1 MNVQVVRAAR
11 LMKRTPRSRKEAVEK
26 AKGLLEFC
34 RQGQVRENGY
44 GIYLLTRGNWW
55 LTSDEIG
62 STPEELRDFLVRD
75 LKGVLE
81 KLRSMGEIKSDT
93 ERIRLMDI
101 QEVLEDGEVTHQAFG
116 TSVEEIEAMED
127 DYFRN
132 LYLWPQRPAEPS
144 LT

>member
-1 MNVQVVRAAR
+1 M
-11 LMKRTPRSRKEAVEK
+11 
-26 AKGLLEFC
+26 
-34 RQGQVRENGY
+34 
-44 GIYLLTRGNWW
+44 
-55 LTSDEIG
+55 
-62 STPEELRDFLVRD
+62 VRD